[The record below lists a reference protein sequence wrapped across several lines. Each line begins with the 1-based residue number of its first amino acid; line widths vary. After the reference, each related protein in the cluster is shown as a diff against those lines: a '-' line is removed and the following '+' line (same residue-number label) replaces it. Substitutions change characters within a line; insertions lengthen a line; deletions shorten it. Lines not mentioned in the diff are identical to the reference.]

1 MCPPGDDERTRVLL
15 VDRAGFGRDA
25 LAGLLEGIPGVAL
38 VGVLQYPR
46 DVRPAVER
54 MRPDVLVVD
63 DRLLAETLARNGRR
77 DVQVIAIG
85 VDDDPGFAARAQ
97 RSGAVAWVPKDRAD
111 ADLPALLSAPAP
123 VS

>member
-1 MCPPGDDERTRVLL
+1 VH
-15 VDRAGFGRDA
+15 
-25 LAGLLEGIPGVAL
+25 
-38 VGVLQYPR
+38 
-46 DVRPAVER
+46 PAVER
-54 MRPDVLVVD
+54 MQPDVLVVD

-77 DVQVIAIG
+77 DVEVIAIG

-111 ADLPALLSAPAP
+111 AELPALLSAPAP